1 VRAHR
6 PTPEF
11 PRHLESLYAGFPFDR
26 SVADDPISAIRPLA
40 WDARRA
46 EIAGIFASTLAIG
59 NTTAIRGAIARLAAA
74 VDGDVARLV
83 DPLWAARRRA
93 RLASF
98 RHRWIR
104 GDQLDFL
111 AQRLTE
117 VYESAPSLET
127 IFLAGLEEGGFA
139 RGIDVLARSVRASA
153 SRARRKRP
161 PAGYAALFPSPLDRS
176 RSPSKRLTLFV
187 RWMVRE
193 RYPDLGVWRRVP
205 SGELKIP
212 LDQHVHWIAYHLG
225 LTARRTRSWRAVEEV
240 SEALRRIDPIDPIR
254 YDFVLCHTGISGDCP
269 KERDI
274 SVCGPCSVRPDCLLW
289 RRRGRSS

>member
-1 VRAHR
+1 MVDRSSTGTPLTPLAKARGLVTSSVRPRRRTRRATVNPRPRSCIAVRTHR

-11 PRHLESLYAGFPFDR
+11 SRHLESLYAGFPFDR

-59 NTTAIRGAIARLAAA
+59 NTTAIRGAIARLAAT

-83 DPLWAARRRA
+83 DPAWAARRRA

-111 AQRLTE
+111 AQRLSE
-117 VYESAPSLET
+117 IYESTPSLET

-139 RGIDVLARSVRASA
+139 RALDALARSVRASG
-153 SRARRKRP
+153 ARNGRKRP
-161 PAGYAALFPSPLDRS
+161 PAGYVALFPSPLDRS
-176 RSPSKRLTLFV
+176 GSPS
-187 RWMVRE
+187 
-193 RYPDLGVWRRVP
+193 
-205 SGELKIP
+205 
-212 LDQHVHWIAYHLG
+212 
-225 LTARRTRSWRAVEEV
+225 
-240 SEALRRIDPIDPIR
+240 
-254 YDFVLCHTGISGDCP
+254 
-269 KERDI
+269 
-274 SVCGPCSVRPDCLLW
+274 
-289 RRRGRSS
+289 

>member
-1 VRAHR
+1 MRAHR
-6 PTPEF
+6 PTLEF

-46 EIAGIFASTLAIG
+46 EVAGIFASTLAIG
-59 NTTAIRGAIARLAAA
+59 NTTAIRGAIARLAAV

-83 DPLWAARRRA
+83 DPAWAARRKA

-117 VYESAPSLET
+117 IYESTPSLET

-139 RGIDVLARSVRASA
+139 RGIDCARRVLSGSAARAQGRSAPRRDTWRCSPARS
-153 SRARRKRP
+153 
-161 PAGYAALFPSPLDRS
+161 
-176 RSPSKRLTLFV
+176 
-187 RWMVRE
+187 
-193 RYPDLGVWRRVP
+193 
-205 SGELKIP
+205 
-212 LDQHVHWIAYHLG
+212 
-225 LTARRTRSWRAVEEV
+225 TARG
-240 SEALRRIDPIDPIR
+240 ALRSD
-254 YDFVLCHTGISGDCP
+254 
-269 KERDI
+269 
-274 SVCGPCSVRPDCLLW
+274 
-289 RRRGRSS
+289 